1 MNLFIFFVLFE
12 SYIFVIG
19 KLSFYNFF
27 HSFFHTE
34 RALKSVPT
42 KAKSQVVLD
51 CSRVKEFMGAW
62 WLFFFLF
69 KNLVL
74 FNLINKY
81 LYNCESY
88 ICARWN
94 ILIVC
99 SLLFFFFISFL
110 LSLSLS
116 LHKTQVILMVQEM
129 F

>member
-1 MNLFIFFVLFE
+1 MNLFNFFFLFE
-12 SYIFVIG
+12 SYMFVIG

-27 HSFFHTE
+27 SSFFHTE

-62 WLFFFLF
+62 WLFFFLSKILF
-69 KNLVL
+69 FSISSTNIYITVNLTSVHVGIYSL
-74 FNLINKY
+74 
-81 LYNCESY
+81 
-88 ICARWN
+88 
-94 ILIVC
+94 
-99 SLLFFFFISFL
+99 SLLFSFSFL
-110 LSLSLS
+110 FLLLFSLSLS